1 MPSKE
6 KNDADPPLTAV
17 ERLQSLNLVSRIASE
32 SSNHL
37 GISDRTL
44 AEFIINLA
52 ERRIK
57 SFLKEQFARE
67 GGTLYHVP
75 LLSSEDD
82 NINTTVGGGGGG
94 GDAGAAGGNN
104 NKLRITLISSAIERD
119 IDTISAYRDDLITNG
134 AGDNIHPTFAARI
147 LRIVCDMSPRMERL
161 MKKMEEKKRKNKRKL
176 NNNSSGAGDDGV
188 RVGELGTVMS
198 SIAPSGR
205 RQQIEGQFPGL
216 AGRNLT
222 GAVPLEDGF
231 YEHNSN
237 PTATTTNSN
246 TGDSSTNQD
255 FNVHARSRNKRRW
268 DAAGEEEGDTETK
281 IKVVPTDA
289 EQHRRPKET
298 SMRSKSNLPA
308 WMTQKQ
314 EPSTMEDA
322 TGRGEGLQ
330 LYQIFTGTVQ
340 RVLDFGVVVE
350 IHAPP
355 SSASSED
362 KITGMVHAAHVSK
375 TRVEKPRDAGV
386 RPGQRVYVKVISI
399 GNRGVAGGAG
409 EGGLMLSMK
418 DVDQNSG
425 KDLMPYRTVAA
436 GGSGGGSIVN
446 NNTMNNI
453 TENTAASA
461 SAAVVHPG
469 LDVSALKRRQEEEEA
484 EHITHRQMQG
494 LNDSSSRGDYYGNN
508 NNGGGGA
515 VSGGT
520 VRRKQQLTEQELF
533 EAQQL
538 IRSGVL
544 PVEQYPTFD
553 GEGGLGMLAQETTEE
568 ETEVELAEFEPAFLR
583 GQTRRSGRDLEP
595 VRIVKN
601 PDGSLQRAAM
611 QQGTLAKERR
621 ELRQAQANQLVDS
634 IPKDLNR
641 PWEDPLPE
649 AGERHFAQELR
660 SINMSA
666 FDGAPEWKQKAESK
680 TLSYGII
687 SNKSIKEQRES
698 LPIYRLKPELMRAM
712 TENQVLVVIGETGSG
727 KTTQMTQ
734 YLHELGV
741 TRNGVIGC
749 TQPRRV
755 AAISVAKRVAE
766 EFGCT
771 LGDEVGYTIRFDDVT
786 SQSTIIKYM
795 TDGMLMR
802 EYLADNDLKR
812 YAALMLDEAH
822 ERTIHTDVLFGLLK
836 DLCYRRPDLKLIV
849 TSATLDAEKFS
860 SYFMECPIFTIP
872 GRTYPV
878 EILYTKEPESDYL
891 DASLITIMQIHLSEP
906 AGDILLF
913 LTGQE
918 EIDTACET
926 LYSRMKALG
935 DLAPELIILPVYSSL
950 PSEMQSRIFEPAPPG
965 SRKCIVATNIAEASL
980 TIDGIYYVV
989 DPGFSKQK
997 AFNAKLGMDSLV
1009 VTPISQASARQRAGR
1024 AGRTGPGKCY
1034 RLYTEMAYKNEM
1046 LPTNIPEI
1054 QRTNLGN
1061 VVLQLKAMGIND
1073 LLGFD
1078 FMDPPP
1084 VATLVGAMEGLHAL
1098 GALDD
1103 EGLLTRLGRKMAEF
1117 PLEPNLSKMLL
1128 LSVDLGCSDE
1138 ILTITALLSVEN
1150 PFYRPRDKQGQADM
1164 KKAKFHQAEG
1174 DHLTLLA
1181 VYKAW
1186 EASKF
1191 SNPWCFENFVQARS
1205 MRRSQDV
1212 RKQLVTIMDRYKLDI
1227 LSAGKNYKKICMAIT
1242 AGFFTNAAKKH
1253 PQEGYLTLVDQ
1264 NPVYIHPS
1272 SALFNKNPE
1281 WVIYHELVLT
1291 TKEYMRNIMVIDAK
1305 WLIEL
1310 APSFY
1315 KRADP
1320 NKMTKAKRM
1329 EKIEPLFDRF
1339 NPKDAWRLSRRKG

>member
-1 MPSKE
+1 MSSPKE
-6 KNDADPPLTAV
+6 KKSKKKGGDSNEAPLSAV
-17 ERLQSLNLVSRIASE
+17 ERLQALNLVSRVASE
-32 SSNHL
+32 WNNHL

-44 AEFIINLA
+44 AEFVINLA

-57 SFLKEQFARE
+57 TFLKENFSKE
-67 GGTLYHVP
+67 GGSLYK
-75 LLSSEDD
+75 LSVASDD
-82 NINTTVGGGGGG
+82 GKVRVG
-94 GDAGAAGGNN
+94 
-104 NKLRITLISSAIERD
+104 LISSAIERD
-119 IDTISAYRDDLITNG
+119 DETVQAFKNDLSSNG
-134 AGDNIHPTFAARI
+134 AGDSIPLTFAARI
-147 LRIVCDMSPRMERL
+147 IHTVCEMSPRMERL
-161 MKKMEEKKRKNKRKL
+161 IKKMEDKKNKKRNKQLQQR
-176 NNNSSGAGDDGV
+176 DDQSN
-188 RVGELGTVMS
+188 TVMS
-198 SIAPSGR
+198 AVAPSHR
-205 RQQIEGQFPGL
+205 KAEMEAQFPGL
-216 AGRNLT
+216 AGKNLK
-222 GAVPLEDGF
+222 GSVPLEEGF
-231 YEHNSN
+231 HEHGKNDIDLS
-237 PTATTTNSN
+237 
-246 TGDSSTNQD
+246 
-255 FNVHARSRNKRRW
+255 NVHQRSRNKKRQW
-268 DAAGEEEGDTETK
+268 DNNGDEPEQQQLPGETGK
-281 IKVVPTDA
+281 
-289 EQHRRPKET
+289 
-298 SMRSKSNLPA
+298 RSKSNLPA
-308 WMTQKQ
+308 WMTQNNSEARDTNGPRSKSNLPAWMTREQ
-314 EPSTMEDA
+314 QAGDA
-322 TGRGEGLQ
+322 KSNGLE
-330 LYQIFTGTVQ
+330 LYGIYKGIVE

-350 IHAPP
+350 LET
-355 SSASSED
+355 STGEKFS
-362 KITGMVHAAHVSK
+362 GMVHLAHVSK
-375 TRVEKPRDAGV
+375 VRVDKPRDAGI
-386 RPGQRVYVKVISI
+386 RQGQRIYVKLISI
-399 GNRGVAGGAG
+399 GQRGAAGGAG
-409 EGGLMLSMK
+409 EGGLMLSIK
-418 DVDQNSG
+418 DVDQSTG
-425 KDLMPYRTVAA
+425 KDLMPHRSSASA
-436 GGSGGGSIVN
+436 GVSAQSS
-446 NNTMNNI
+446 NNI
-453 TENTAASA
+453 NDVTSNIAASA

-469 LDVSALKRRQEEEEA
+469 LDVANLKRQQEEEEA
-484 EHITHRQMQG
+484 ENMTYRQMQG
-494 LNDSSSRGDYYGNN
+494 LQDADSKYMNPTMRAAASAGDQGYS
-508 NNGGGGA
+508 
-515 VSGGT
+515 SGGM
-520 VRRKQQLTEQELF
+520 RRQKQLTEQELF

-553 GEGGLGMLAQETTEE
+553 NEGGMGMLAQEKTEE
-568 ETEVELAEFEPAFLR
+568 ETEVELADFEPSFLR

-595 VRIVKN
+595 IRIVKN

-680 TLSYGII
+680 TLSFGII
-687 SNKSIKEQRES
+687 SNKSIKEQREG
-698 LPIYRLKPELMRAM
+698 LPIYRLKPELMRAFV
-712 TENQVLVVIGETGSG
+712 ENQVLVVIGETGSG

-734 YLHELGV
+734 YLHELGI
-741 TRNGVIGC
+741 TKNGVIGC

-755 AAISVAKRVAE
+755 AAVSVAKRVSE

-771 LGDEVGYTIRFDDVT
+771 LGEEVGYNIRFDDCT
-786 SQSTIIKYM
+786 SQATIIKYM

-802 EYLADNDLKR
+802 EYLNDNDLKR
-812 YAALMLDEAH
+812 YSALMLDEAH

-836 DLCYRRPDLKLIV
+836 DLCRRRPDLKLIV

-860 SYFMECPIFTIP
+860 GYFFDSPIFTIP
-872 GRTYPV
+872 GRTFPV
-878 EILYTKEPESDYL
+878 EIMYTKEPESDYM

-926 LYSRMKALG
+926 LYSRMQALG

-965 SRKCIVATNIAEASL
+965 ARKCIVATNIAEASL

-1084 VATLVGAMEGLHAL
+1084 VATLVGAMESLNAL

-1138 ILTITALLSVEN
+1138 VLTITSLLSVDN

-1181 VYKAW
+1181 VYKGW

-1191 SNPWCFENFVQARS
+1191 SNPWCFENFIQARS
-1205 MRRSQDV
+1205 MKRAQDV

-1227 LSAGKNYKKICMAIT
+1227 LSSGKNYKKICMAIT

-1272 SALFNKNPE
+1272 SSVFNKNPE

-1315 KRADP
+1315 KKADP
-1320 NKMTKAKRM
+1320 NRMTKAKRM

-1339 NPKDAWRLSRRKG
+1339 NPKDSWRLSRRKG